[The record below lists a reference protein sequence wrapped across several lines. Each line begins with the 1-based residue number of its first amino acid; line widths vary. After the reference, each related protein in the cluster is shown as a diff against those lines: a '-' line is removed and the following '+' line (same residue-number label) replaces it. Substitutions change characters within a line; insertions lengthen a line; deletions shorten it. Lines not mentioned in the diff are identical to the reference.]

1 VTAGDVAPEDVS
13 PERQAIVDDIERT
26 REEMGRTVEALA
38 AKADVKAQAQRK
50 AAEVAGTARQQAR
63 RGLAAVGQRRD
74 PLIVAAAGVGAGL
87 LTWLLTRP
95 LRRS

>member
-13 PERQAIVDDIERT
+13 PERQAIVDDIEQT

-50 AAEVAGTARQQAR
+50 AAEVAGTARLRAR
-63 RGLAAVGQRRD
+63 RAVTASRQRPALAA
-74 PLIVAAAGVGAGL
+74 AAAGLGAGIV
-87 LTWLLTRP
+87 TWILTRSM
-95 LRRS
+95 RR